1 MAVTLKDIA
10 KELGVSIVTV
20 SRAVHG
26 RPDVSPE
33 TRKAVL
39 ELAARMRYRPNSVAR
54 SLVTKRSN
62 VWGLIVPDL
71 MHSFFVE
78 ISQGVES
85 VAAQHNI
92 HLIIVNSH
100 EDVEKERSE
109 ILALIERK
117 VDGLIVASCQ
127 PSSGESNLDILE
139 DEEVPFVLVDRYL
152 GERPWNY
159 VLCNNERVGY
169 LATEHLINLG
179 HKAIAHI
186 YSPGLLISNLR
197 LSGYRQALMDHG
209 IEANPLLEHP
219 GGVTQEAGYRAMKS
233 LLSLKPVPTAVFAFN
248 DPMAIGVMEAA
259 FDAGLAVPGDV
270 AVVGAGNIAHGN
282 LLRVALTTVE
292 QRPFES
298 GQKAAEV
305 LLGAIGKDIVSEPAT
320 LIMEPQLVVRESCG
334 ARGPEKLKV
343 GPGG

>member
-39 ELAARMRYRPNSVAR
+39 DLAARLRYRPNSVAR

-85 VAAQHNI
+85 IAAQHNI

-100 EDVEKERSE
+100 EDVQKERSE

-139 DEEVPFVLVDRYL
+139 DEHLPFVLVDRYL
-152 GERPWNY
+152 GDRPWNY

-169 LATEHLINLG
+169 LATEHLIKLG
-179 HKAIAHI
+179 HKSIAHI
-186 YSPGLLISNLR
+186 YCPGLPISSLR
-197 LSGYRQALMDHG
+197 LAGYRQALSDHG
-209 IEANPLLEHP
+209 IRIDPPLEQP
-219 GGVTQEAGYRAMKS
+219 GGVTQEAGRQAMKS
-233 LLSLKPVPTAVFAFN
+233 LLSRKPAPTAVFAFN

-259 FDAGLAVPGDV
+259 FESGLAVPGDL
-270 AVVGAGNIAHGN
+270 AVVGAGNIAHGSM
-282 LLRVALTTVE
+282 LKVALTTVE

-298 GQKAAEV
+298 GQKAADM
-305 LLGAIGKDIVSEPAT
+305 LLAAIGKERVLEPAT

-334 ARGPEKLKV
+334 ARAVAARPS
-343 GPGG
+343 

>member
-10 KELGVSIVTV
+10 RELGVSIVTV

-39 ELAARMRYRPNSVAR
+39 DLAARMRYRPNSVAR
-54 SLVTKRSN
+54 SLVTRRSN

-92 HLIIVNSH
+92 HIIIVNSH

-127 PSSGESNLDILE
+127 PSYGESNLDILE
-139 DEEVPFVLVDRYL
+139 DEHVPFVLVDRYL
-152 GERPWNY
+152 GERSWNY
-159 VLCNNERVGY
+159 VLCDNERVGY

-186 YSPGLLISNLR
+186 YCPGLPISNLR
-197 LSGYRQALMDHG
+197 LAGYRHALKDRG
-209 IEANPLLEHP
+209 IRLQSELERP
-219 GGVTQEAGYRAMKS
+219 GGVTQEAGYHAMKS
-233 LLSLKPVPTAVFAFN
+233 LLALKPAPTAVFAFN
-248 DPMAIGVMEAA
+248 DPVAIGIMEAA
-259 FDAGLAVPGDV
+259 FDSGLSVPADL

-282 LLRVALTTVE
+282 MLKVALTTVE

-305 LLGAIGKDIVSEPAT
+305 LLGAIGKEAILDPAT
-320 LIMEPQLVVRESCG
+320 LIMEPQLIVRESCG
-334 ARGPEKLKV
+334 ARAALGRPQ
-343 GPGG
+343 

>member
-85 VAAQHNI
+85 IAAQHNI

-169 LATEHLINLG
+169 LATEHLIKLG

-186 YSPGLLISNLR
+186 YCPGLLISDLR
-197 LSGYRQALMDHG
+197 LSGYRQALKDHG
-209 IEANPLLEHP
+209 IEADPLLEQR

-233 LLSLKPVPTAVFAFN
+233 LLSLKRVPTAVSAFN

-259 FDAGLAVPGDV
+259 FDAGLSVPGDV

-305 LLGAIGKDIVSEPAT
+305 LLGAIGKDAVSEPAT

-334 ARGPEKLKV
+334 AGNPGKLKV
-343 GPGG
+343 ES

>member
-1 MAVTLKDIA
+1 LAVTLKDIA
-10 KELGVSIVTV
+10 RELGVSIVTV

-39 ELAARMRYRPNSVAR
+39 ELAARLRYRPNSVAR

-109 ILALIERK
+109 ILALIERQ
-117 VDGLIVASCQ
+117 VDGLVVASCQ
-127 PSSGESNLDILE
+127 PSFGESNLEVLE
-139 DEEVPFVLVDRYL
+139 DENVPFVLVDRYL

-159 VLCNNERVGY
+159 VLCDNERVGY
-169 LATEHLINLG
+169 LATEHLIKLG
-179 HKAIAHI
+179 HRAIAHL
-186 YSPGLLISNLR
+186 YCPGLQISSMR
-197 LSGYRQALMDHG
+197 LAGYRRALKDHG
-209 IEANPLLEHP
+209 IKIQPALERS
-219 GGVTQEAGYRAMKS
+219 GGVTQEAGYRATKS
-233 LLSLKPVPTAVFAFN
+233 LLGLEQRPTAVFAFN
-248 DPMAIGVMEAA
+248 DPLAIGVMEAA
-259 FDAGLAVPGDV
+259 FAAGLGVPADL

-282 LLRVALTTVE
+282 MLKVALTTVE

-305 LLGAIGKDIVSEPAT
+305 LLGAISKETESEPAT
-320 LIMEPQLVVRESCG
+320 LIMEPHLVVRESCG
-334 ARGPEKLKV
+334 TRAAHARRGESS
-343 GPGG
+343 

>member
-10 KELGVSIVTV
+10 RELGVSIVTV

-39 ELAARMRYRPNSVAR
+39 DLAARMRYRPNSVAR

-92 HLIIVNSH
+92 HIIIVNSH

-109 ILALIERK
+109 ILALIERQ

-127 PSSGESNLDILE
+127 PSFGESNLDVLE
-139 DEEVPFVLVDRYL
+139 DEQVPFVLVDRYL
-152 GERPWNY
+152 GERSWNY
-159 VLCNNERVGY
+159 VLCDNERVGY
-169 LATEHLINLG
+169 LAAEHLIKLG
-179 HKAIAHI
+179 HKSIAHI
-186 YSPGLLISNLR
+186 YCPGLPISGLR
-197 LSGYRQALMDHG
+197 LAGYRQALNDHG
-209 IEANPLLEHP
+209 ISARPSLEQP
-219 GGVTQEAGYRAMKS
+219 GGVTQEAGYQAMKS
-233 LLSLKPVPTAVFAFN
+233 LLGLKPAPTAVFAFN

-259 FDAGLAVPGDV
+259 FDSGLAVPVDI

-282 LLRVALTTVE
+282 MLKVALTTVE

-305 LLGAIGKDIVSEPAT
+305 LLGAISKNGPYPAT
-320 LIMEPQLVVRESCG
+320 LIMQPQLIVRESCG
-334 ARGPEKLKV
+334 SRAAAGRL
-343 GPGG
+343 

>member
-1 MAVTLKDIA
+1 LAVTLKDIA
-10 KELGVSIVTV
+10 RELGVSIVTV

-39 ELAARMRYRPNSVAR
+39 ELAERLRYRPNSVAR

-85 VAAQHNI
+85 IAAQHNI

-127 PSSGESNLDILE
+127 LSSGESNLDILE
-139 DEEVPFVLVDRYL
+139 DEHVPFVLVDRYL
-152 GERPWNY
+152 GERAWNY

-169 LATEHLINLG
+169 LAAEHLIKLG
-179 HKAIAHI
+179 HRAIAHI
-186 YSPGLLISNLR
+186 YCPGLPISNLR
-197 LSGYRQALMDHG
+197 LSGYRQALNDHG
-209 IEANPLLEHP
+209 IEANPQLEQP

-233 LLSLKPVPTAVFAFN
+233 LLALKARPTAVFAFN
-248 DPMAIGVMEAA
+248 DPLAIGVMEAA
-259 FDAGLAVPGDV
+259 FEAGLAVPTDV

-282 LLRVALTTVE
+282 MLKVALTTVE

-298 GQKAAEV
+298 GQKAAEI
-305 LLGAIGKDIVSEPAT
+305 LLGAIGKHGISDPAT

-334 ARGPEKLKV
+334 ARS
-343 GPGG
+343 GGRLEYR

>member
-1 MAVTLKDIA
+1 LAVTLKDIA

-85 VAAQHNI
+85 IAAQHNI

-169 LATEHLINLG
+169 LATEHLIKLG

-197 LSGYRQALMDHG
+197 LSGYRQALKDHG
-209 IEANPLLEHP
+209 IEANPLLEQP
-219 GGVTQEAGYRAMKS
+219 GGVTQDAGYRAMKS

-248 DPMAIGVMEAA
+248 DPMAIGAMEAA

-320 LIMEPQLVVRESCG
+320 LIMEPKLVVRESSG

-343 GPGG
+343 ES

>member
-1 MAVTLKDIA
+1 MEDRLAVTLKDIA
-10 KELGVSIVTV
+10 RELGVSIVTV

-39 ELAARMRYRPNSVAR
+39 DLAARMRYRPNSVAR

-85 VAAQHNI
+85 VAARHNI
-92 HLIIVNSH
+92 HIIIVNSH

-109 ILALIERK
+109 ILALIERQ

-127 PSSGESNLDILE
+127 SSFGESNLDVLD
-139 DEEVPFVLVDRYL
+139 DEQVPFVLVDRYL

-159 VLCNNERVGY
+159 VLCDNERVGY
-169 LATEHLINLG
+169 LATEHLIKLG
-179 HKAIAHI
+179 HKSIAHI
-186 YSPGLLISNLR
+186 YCPGLPISDLR
-197 LSGYRQALMDHG
+197 LGGYRQALRDYGLKTH
-209 IEANPLLEHP
+209 PVLEQP
-219 GGVTQEAGYRAMKS
+219 GGVTQEAGRLAMQA
-233 LLSLKPVPTAVFAFN
+233 LLALDKRPSAVFAFN
-248 DPMAIGVMEAA
+248 DPLAIGVMEAV
-259 FDAGLAVPGDV
+259 FEAGLSVPRDV

-282 LLRVALTTVE
+282 MLKVALTTIE

-298 GQKAAEV
+298 GQTAAEV
-305 LLGAIGKDIVSEPAT
+305 LLQSIGKEAGVEPAT
-320 LIMEPQLVVRESCG
+320 TIMEPRLIVRESCG
-334 ARGPEKLKV
+334 ARAAG
-343 GPGG
+343 

>member
-1 MAVTLKDIA
+1 LAVTLKDIA
-10 KELGVSIVTV
+10 RELGVSIVTV

-39 ELAARMRYRPNSVAR
+39 ELAARLRYRPNSVAR

-85 VAAQHNI
+85 VAGRHNI

-109 ILALIERK
+109 ILALIERQ

-127 PSSGESNLDILE
+127 PSFGESNLEVLE
-139 DEEVPFVLVDRYL
+139 DEHVPFVLVDRYL

-159 VLCNNERVGY
+159 VLCDNERVGY
-169 LATEHLINLG
+169 LATEHLIKLG
-179 HKAIAHI
+179 HQAIAHV
-186 YSPGLLISNLR
+186 YCPGLQISGMR
-197 LSGYRQALMDHG
+197 LAGYRRALKDHG
-209 IEANPLLEHP
+209 IKIQPILEQP
-219 GGVTQEAGYRAMKS
+219 GGVTQEAGYQATKS
-233 LLSLKPVPTAVFAFN
+233 LLGLNQRPTAVFAFN

-259 FDAGLAVPGDV
+259 FDAGLSVPADV

-282 LLRVALTTVE
+282 MLKVALTTVE

-298 GQKAAEV
+298 GQRAAEV
-305 LLGAIGKDIVSEPAT
+305 LLGAIGSDTESEPAT

-334 ARGPEKLKV
+334 ARSGEARR
-343 GPGG
+343 GESS